1 MKKISF
7 FHATWCPPCRYM
19 MKNVIDPLM
28 KKYPNQIEIIDAQ
41 NEPYKA
47 DKMNVSKLP
56 ALIFFNGTEEIWRC
70 VGLKSI
76 ERLEEFLRD

>member
-1 MKKISF
+1 MKRIVF
-7 FHATWCPPCRYM
+7 FHAVWCPPCRYM
-19 MKNVIDPLM
+19 MKNVIGPLV

-56 ALIFFNGTEEIWRC
+56 ALIFFNESEEKWRC
-70 VGLKSI
+70 TGIKSI
-76 ERLEEFLRD
+76 ETLEDFLRD